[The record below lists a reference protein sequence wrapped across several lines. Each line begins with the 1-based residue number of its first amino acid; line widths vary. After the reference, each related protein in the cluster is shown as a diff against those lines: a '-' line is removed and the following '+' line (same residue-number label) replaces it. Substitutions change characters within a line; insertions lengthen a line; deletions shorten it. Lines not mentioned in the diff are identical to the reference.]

1 MGWSRKM
8 QSKDLNSLNDASAP
22 STALKEGL
30 VKFFGNL
37 ERAART
43 KLILKF
49 LLLIIFFLGSSW
61 MSLCFSDRILE
72 TTTFGRTMILMVGM
86 ILSAW
91 AVWKLYIYSFHLTRN
106 DFWLAKNVRKI
117 YRAKGERLL
126 GIIEI
131 AEKKPSSNPSF
142 STQIFEAAQ
151 QKMLG
156 EIDSIEIEK
165 VYPWK
170 MIRYPAILA
179 GAISVIIFIFCFS
192 FPELSKNSF
201 YRWVLPFSSL
211 ERKTLTNFLDVEE
224 TDLYFIRNESNT
236 MRFSLSQ
243 NSKRKPRYAN
253 LNVTGNAN
261 LNLITP
267 NNGNVYEF
275 RLPPQKQEF
284 FATLESGDYSKRYNF
299 KPIERPKLE
308 SITASIEFPEYLS
321 QDPLTYEAL
330 NQNIDVPKNSKITL
344 HGKVNREISRL
355 LITNNQI
362 HIGKKPNS
370 RNFDLQFQEL
380 KDDQNLEIHIVD
392 QFGFSQRAP
401 GNLSLKV
408 QEDLPPIVNVDIK
421 TDTSPVLIFETRRI
435 EFLHA
440 DDFGLSEIS
449 LTCKIAKQENK
460 APEQELFRKTFP
472 TSDTKSFELSFPFD
486 PSIFEVGDGDEI
498 VFFATSKDHYPER
511 DSVISKPLKLKIIG
525 PEKHAEMIRTQ
536 MDMVI
541 AEVSEIARSQEATQF
556 ETLAAETK
564 INSQDNKELDRK
576 SVTEISNLRDDQ
588 KELASMLKTTAS
600 TGLETLNEATKNP
613 LFNTNLLKEFA
624 NSIKEMQDTS
634 QNSMR
639 DAGKKL
645 NTASTS
651 ESQQA
656 SQSMMQAAEF
666 QQKALDDLRDIL
678 AKFSKQLDDLEAIT
692 LAERLRKLK
701 RTEQKLSQKL
711 VSLMPSS
718 IGRMTTQLKNENR
731 VSVYE
736 MEKIQ
741 TTVSLD
747 AEEIKNE
754 ISRYHERTNKAE
766 YGEVSRLMNQA
777 KAKEELGVVAQSL
790 RNNISFQ
797 ALNGLNQWEELFEL
811 WAQLLQAES
820 PGGDSP
826 GGKAG
831 EKNKTADILAL
842 LKIRKMQSEILF
854 KTKNLDRQGFLGNK
868 EKWASSLTN
877 QQDTLMID
885 LTDTQIS
892 MAEEALNPLFDD
904 THMAMAKSSEQLSNQ
919 IFDQVAQSAQ
929 EESKEILSDLI
940 NLLIEG
946 QGQGNQPNASEN
958 LTAMELLMMQMGNEK
973 PGQAK
978 GKSPMA
984 GKSGGGSSQGG
995 TTDKTVNSLNGNTS
1009 APTNIG
1015 TSSQSSG
1022 SGRPSI
1028 APEFQE
1034 VMEKYF
1040 KAIED

>member
-1 MGWSRKM
+1 
-8 QSKDLNSLNDASAP
+8 
-22 STALKEGL
+22 
-30 VKFFGNL
+30 
-37 ERAART
+37 
-43 KLILKF
+43 
-49 LLLIIFFLGSSW
+49 
-61 MSLCFSDRILE
+61 
-72 TTTFGRTMILMVGM
+72 
-86 ILSAW
+86 
-91 AVWKLYIYSFHLTRN
+91 
-106 DFWLAKNVRKI
+106 
-117 YRAKGERLL
+117 
-126 GIIEI
+126 
-131 AEKKPSSNPSF
+131 
-142 STQIFEAAQ
+142 
-151 QKMLG
+151 
-156 EIDSIEIEK
+156 
-165 VYPWK
+165 
-170 MIRYPAILA
+170 
-179 GAISVIIFIFCFS
+179 
-192 FPELSKNSF
+192 
-201 YRWVLPFSSL
+201 
-211 ERKTLTNFLDVEE
+211 
-224 TDLYFIRNESNT
+224 
-236 MRFSLSQ
+236 
-243 NSKRKPRYAN
+243 
-253 LNVTGNAN
+253 
-261 LNLITP
+261 
-267 NNGNVYEF
+267 
-275 RLPPQKQEF
+275 
-284 FATLESGDYSKRYNF
+284 
-299 KPIERPKLE
+299 LE

-330 NQNIDVPKNSKITL
+330 NQTIDVPKYSKISL
-344 HGKVNREISRL
+344 HGKVNREISSL
-355 LITNNQI
+355 LITNNQV
-362 HIGKKPNS
+362 HIGKQPYS
-370 RNFDLQFQEL
+370 RNFDLRLQEL
-380 KDDQNLEIHIVD
+380 QDDQNLEIHIVD

-401 GNLSLKV
+401 GNLSLQV
-408 QEDLPPIVNVDIK
+408 QEDLPPSVNVDIQ

-435 EFLHA
+435 DFLHA

-449 LTCKIAKQENK
+449 LTCKIAKQEDK
-460 APEQELFRKTFP
+460 APEQEVFRKTFP
-472 TSDTKSFELSFPFD
+472 TSGTKNFELSFPFD
-486 PSIFEVGDGDEI
+486 PSIFDMGDGDEI

-511 DSVISKPLKLKIIG
+511 GSVISKPLKLKIIG
-525 PEKHAEMIRTQ
+525 PEKHAEMIRSQ

-541 AEVSEIARSQEATQF
+541 TEVSEIARSQEATQF

-564 INSQDNKELDRK
+564 INNQDNKELDRK

-588 KELASMLKTTAS
+588 KELASMLKTTAT

-613 LFNTNLLKEFA
+613 LFDAEILREFA
-624 NSIKEMQDTS
+624 NSIKEMQNTS

-651 ESQQA
+651 NSQQA

-811 WAQLLQAES
+811 WVELLQAES

-831 EKNKTADILAL
+831 GKDKTADILAL

-854 KTKNLDRQGFLGNK
+854 KTKNLDRQGFRGNK

-892 MAEEALNPLFDD
+892 MAEEAMNPLFDD
-904 THMAMAKSSEQLSNQ
+904 AHMAMAKSSEQLSNQ
-919 IFDQVAQSAQ
+919 IFDEVTQSAQ

-946 QGQGNQPNASEN
+946 QGQGNQPNATEN
-958 LTAMELLMMQMGNEK
+958 LTAMELLMMQMGNQK

-995 TTDKTVNSLNGNTS
+995 TTDKTINSLNGNTS
-1009 APTNIG
+1009 TPTNVG

-1022 SGRPSI
+1022 SGGPSI